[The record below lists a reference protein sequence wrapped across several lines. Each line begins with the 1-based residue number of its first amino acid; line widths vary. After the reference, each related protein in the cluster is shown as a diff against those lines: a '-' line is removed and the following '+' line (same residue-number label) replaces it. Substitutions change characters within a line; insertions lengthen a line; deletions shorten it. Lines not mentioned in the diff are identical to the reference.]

1 MSDTEL
7 DDEFQLTDVSESIT
21 ISAAELE
28 EPEVLESSRFVSVV
42 EINNGATPSDI
53 TVTKN
58 SESSYTI
65 GGFYGTDYELD
76 NEYITLLSKF
86 SKQLRT
92 YNNLNDVINDIWA
105 NIISYEPEAY
115 PFKTF
120 RYTFEFTGDQGTVG
134 TETYV
139 QDVYPSFDRHI
150 LAVEQLLELQKEV

>member
-1 MSDTEL
+1 MSDTLL
-7 DDEFQLTDVSESIT
+7 DDEFQLTDVNESIT
-21 ISAAELE
+21 ISAAILE
-28 EPEVLESSRFVSVV
+28 DPEVLESSRFVSVV
-42 EINNGATPSDI
+42 EIDNGATPSDI
-53 TVTKN
+53 TITKN

-86 SKQLRT
+86 STQLRT
-92 YNNLNDVINDIWA
+92 YNNLNEVINDIWA

-115 PFKTF
+115 RFKTF